1 MMRQQAR
8 IVVAALV
15 VAVLLVVIGST
26 GIGNMPNGPLAGK
39 AESPKTN
46 ASVGV
51 GVLTAGVGSVILG
64 AIITGVSAWNAR
76 KRELLG
82 LLRLLYVEIETNR
95 GETELLLF
103 APNPKVGL
111 WTGTVYKD
119 DTCKEVCSRLTQL
132 MSNRDHFNQLVA
144 LYVRNDAQDRGIFRV
159 IEMGS
164 SFRNPDNVLA
174 KLTAEKLEEQKGL
187 AVDALDT
194 IQGYIGDPPVG
205 RELIE
210 DAEREMERLQGE
222 LDAEKDRRGGEEQW
236 TLVYLASVLM
246 FATMARCW
254 HAYVRVYA
262 PKCVEQVFS
271 EVRTEPV
278 LCR

>member
-95 GETELLLF
+95 GEAELLLK
-103 APNPKVGL
+103 AKNLKAGP
-111 WTGTVYKD
+111 WTDTVYKD
-119 DTCKEVCSRLTQL
+119 DTWKEVRSRLSQL
-132 MSNRDHFNQLVA
+132 LPDTDHFHQLVA
-144 LYVRNDAQDRGIFRV
+144 YYARNDAQERGIFLAIKR
-159 IEMGS
+159 GS
-164 SFRNPDNVLA
+164 SFSSPGDAQA
-174 KLTAEKLEEQKGL
+174 KLMSEQLEKQMGL
-187 AVDALDT
+187 AVDALDM

-205 RELIE
+205 RESVE
-210 DAEREMERLQGE
+210 DARQELERLQRE
-222 LDAEKDRRGGEEQW
+222 LDAEKDRRGEEEQ
-236 TLVYLASVLM
+236 
-246 FATMARCW
+246 
-254 HAYVRVYA
+254 
-262 PKCVEQVFS
+262 
-271 EVRTEPV
+271 
-278 LCR
+278 

>member
-1 MMRQQAR
+1 
-8 IVVAALV
+8 VVAALV

-95 GETELLLF
+95 GEAELLLK
-103 APNPKVGL
+103 AKNLKAGP
-111 WTGTVYKD
+111 WTDTVYKD
-119 DTCKEVCSRLTQL
+119 DTWKEVRSRLSQL
-132 MSNRDHFNQLVA
+132 MPDAGHFDQLTA
-144 LYVRNDAQDRGIFRV
+144 YYARNDAQERGIFLAIKR
-159 IEMGS
+159 GS
-164 SFRNPDNVLA
+164 SFSSPGDAQA
-174 KLTAEKLEEQKGL
+174 KLMSEQLEKQMGL
-187 AVDALDT
+187 AVDALDM

-205 RELIE
+205 RESVE
-210 DAEREMERLQGE
+210 DARQELERLQRE
-222 LDAEKDRRGGEEQW
+222 LDAEKDRRGEEEQ
-236 TLVYLASVLM
+236 
-246 FATMARCW
+246 
-254 HAYVRVYA
+254 
-262 PKCVEQVFS
+262 
-271 EVRTEPV
+271 
-278 LCR
+278 

>member
-1 MMRQQAR
+1 VVAAVVRVMMRQQAR

-95 GETELLLF
+95 GEAELLLK
-103 APNPKVGL
+103 AKNLKAGP
-111 WTGTVYKD
+111 WTDTVYKD
-119 DTCKEVCSRLTQL
+119 DTWTDTVYKDDTWKEVRSRLSQL
-132 MSNRDHFNQLVA
+132 LPDTDHFHQLVA
-144 LYVRNDAQDRGIFRV
+144 YYARNDAQERGIFLAIKR
-159 IEMGS
+159 GS
-164 SFRNPDNVLA
+164 SFSSPGDAQA
-174 KLTAEKLEEQKGL
+174 KLMSEQLEKQMGL
-187 AVDALDT
+187 AVDALDM

-205 RELIE
+205 RESVE
-210 DAEREMERLQGE
+210 DARQELERLQRE
-222 LDAEKDRRGGEEQW
+222 LDAEKDRRGEEEQ
-236 TLVYLASVLM
+236 
-246 FATMARCW
+246 
-254 HAYVRVYA
+254 
-262 PKCVEQVFS
+262 
-271 EVRTEPV
+271 
-278 LCR
+278 

>member
-1 MMRQQAR
+1 VVAEVVRVMMRQQAR

-95 GETELLLF
+95 GEAELLLK
-103 APNPKVGL
+103 AKNLKAGP
-111 WTGTVYKD
+111 WTDTVYKD
-119 DTCKEVCSRLTQL
+119 DTWKEVRSRLSQL
-132 MSNRDHFNQLVA
+132 LPDTDHFHQLVA
-144 LYVRNDAQDRGIFRV
+144 YYARNDAQERGIFLAIKR
-159 IEMGS
+159 GS
-164 SFRNPDNVLA
+164 SFSSPGDAQA
-174 KLTAEKLEEQKGL
+174 KLMSEQLEKQMGL
-187 AVDALDT
+187 AVDALDM

-205 RELIE
+205 RESVE
-210 DAEREMERLQGE
+210 DARQELERLQRE
-222 LDAEKDRRGGEEQW
+222 LDAEKDRRGEEEQ
-236 TLVYLASVLM
+236 
-246 FATMARCW
+246 
-254 HAYVRVYA
+254 
-262 PKCVEQVFS
+262 
-271 EVRTEPV
+271 
-278 LCR
+278 

>member
-1 MMRQQAR
+1 L
-8 IVVAALV
+8 VGALGG
-15 VAVLLVVIGST
+15 AVST
-26 GIGNMPNGPLAGK
+26 H
-39 AESPKTN
+39 
-46 ASVGV
+46 
-51 GVLTAGVGSVILG
+51 VLREHTQ
-64 AIITGVSAWNAR
+64 N
-76 KRELLG
+76 KRETREMLG
-82 LLRLLYVEIETNR
+82 LLRMLYVEIETNR

-119 DTCKEVCSRLTQL
+119 DTWKEVCSRLTQL

-144 LYVRNDAQDRGIFRV
+144 LYVRNDAQERGIFRV

-174 KLTAEKLEEQKGL
+174 TLMAEKLEEQKGL